1 MGRFFI
7 VIAFQS
13 LLSVAV
19 FTELLSR
26 CSTRVIILWLIL
38 GEAVIIR
45 LIDPSEENVQALSVS
60 VFNHEPVHRHV
71 PAKEP
76 PLLHLAPISWTGQAP
91 DASALTVRHALR
103 KKTMKSTFLLAI
115 CRQSGMTLGKKEGK
129 IAHAIPPHLVSL
141 ELGFWLIL
149 CTMR

>member
-13 LLSVAV
+13 LRSSVAV

-38 GEAVIIR
+38 GEAVIIH

-71 PAKEP
+71 PARNCLSCTLLP
-76 PLLHLAPISWTGQAP
+76 FLGLARPLMHQP
-91 DASALTVRHALR
+91 
-103 KKTMKSTFLLAI
+103 
-115 CRQSGMTLGKKEGK
+115 
-129 IAHAIPPHLVSL
+129 
-141 ELGFWLIL
+141 
-149 CTMR
+149 